1 MHITIRKQGTIRR
14 WAAVAGCA
22 LALVCPA
29 WAQNAP
35 GNAPTLKLKIDMQK
49 EVMVEKDGKT
59 VPDFVAADQSIR
71 NDVLRFMIT
80 YTNTGAQEAT
90 GASVVDP
97 IPQGTVFLSG
107 SATGQDTEILYSF
120 DGGKN
125 FKAPPLKYTETKPDG
140 TTVEKEVPPEM
151 VTHLKWEIKKALPAG
166 QSGQVSFKVKVK

>member
-14 WAAVAGCA
+14 WTDVAGCA
-22 LALVCPA
+22 LAMACPA

-35 GNAPTLKLKIDMQK
+35 GNAPTLQLKIDMQK

-59 VPDFVAADQSIR
+59 ISNYVAADQSAR
-71 NDVLRFMIT
+71 NDVLRITVT

-97 IPQGTVFLSG
+97 IPQGTVFQPG

-140 TTVEKEVPPEM
+140 TTIEKEVPPERY
-151 VTHLKWEIKKALPAG
+151 THLKWEIKKMLPAG